1 MQTINIIAHNMDT
14 SQVEA
19 IKAFMKALKIKFEI
33 FKEDVNVEKC
43 LLSDEQKT
51 SIDEALKSI
60 EAKGTTPHNIVM
72 DETKKRFPHLY
83 NR

>member
-1 MQTINIIAHNMDT
+1 MQTINIIVHTEDA
-14 SQVEA
+14 SQIEA
-19 IKAFMKALKIKFEI
+19 IKALLKAFKIKFEI
-33 FKEDVNVEKC
+33 LKEDDNIEKC
-43 LLSDEQKT
+43 LLSDEQKK